1 MKHQLHPAALSAE
14 NIAIGGDA
22 TRPANYEKQSSDAQ
36 KPIIQMP
43 AETRKRRTI
52 PGNTPATDWA
62 HAVAMLRSTQR
73 MVLVVVARHSD
84 RYGVSWCNQ
93 KTLAVESGCSDRTV
107 RRLLKEFEVRGLIRR
122 VGRLG
127 LHGAQVSDLVI
138 IVGWPERTLIPDTG
152 HPNPR
157 IALKETRETRF
168 LWSVNRAQV
177 RTPFPGGAEIAPDQN
192 KDTINTTTTAQL
204 EEILTTCFE
213 ALGALATAENRQNLA
228 DDLPTL
234 QSWLNRG
241 IDLHLHILPV
251 LSEKAKGSGKIPLLR
266 TWRYFEVPIGKAVN
280 KMPVKSKCA
289 STRTRSVQLKA
300 EVPKKAGAPET
311 VIDKPDV
318 QLPVVKPSSKRVPA
332 DQLQIPYPANGKEQ
346 TELTMAIAA
355 LAASRKLRF
364 HKGEE

>member
-1 MKHQLHPAALSAE
+1 MKYDPHPKVFSPDDISTHDDAGKS
-14 NIAIGGDA
+14 GDCHG
-22 TRPANYEKQSSDAQ
+22 QSSDAQ
-36 KPIIQMP
+36 KPMIQMP

-62 HAVAMLRSTQR
+62 HAIPMLRSTQR

-107 RRLLKEFEVRGLIRR
+107 RRLLKEFEHRGLIRR

-127 LHGAQVSDLVI
+127 SHGAQVSVLVI
-138 IVGWPERTLIPDTG
+138 IVGWPERKLIPDTG

-168 LWSVNRAQV
+168 LWSLNRAQA

-192 KDTINTTTTAQL
+192 KDIINTTTTAQL
-204 EEILTTCFE
+204 EEILTACFE

-241 IDLHLHILPV
+241 IDLDLHILPV
-251 LSEKAKGSGKIPLLR
+251 LSKKAKGSGRIPLLR
-266 TWRYFEVPIGKAVN
+266 TWRYFEVLIGKAVN
-280 KMPVKSKCA
+280 KRPVKSKCA

-311 VIDKPDV
+311 IIDKPDV
-318 QLPVVKPSSKRVPA
+318 QLPVVTPASKRVPA
-332 DQLQIPYPANGKEQ
+332 DQLQIPYPAKGKEQ
-346 TELTMAIAA
+346 TELTMALAA